1 MLPFL
6 VGGRVKRRL
15 GKGGEMAP
23 EGFLLAGLLLLLLGI
38 LLLALGMW
46 GVAERGRVEG
56 GGVVVMGPFPIAF
69 GTSEGMARAMAA
81 VGFVLVLLFFFLL
94 LRGWKGF

>member
-1 MLPFL
+1 MS
-6 VGGRVKRRL
+6 
-15 GKGGEMAP
+15 P

-38 LLLALGMW
+38 LLLVLGMRW
-46 GVAERGRVEG
+46 MGEGRVEG
-56 GGVVVMGPFPIAF
+56 GGVIVIGPLPIAF

-81 VGFVLVLLFFFLL
+81 AGLVLAFLFLFLL